1 MDDRDREREG
11 IERALDAAWARLE
24 EGQPAEALEVLAG
37 IDAGVAERWIAE
49 SLARLELGDLT
60 PARVALGRARSLG
73 IPADE
78 PDHLWATGQLLLH
91 EWKLD
96 EAHASFRRL
105 VEVDRSPEALERLS
119 FLEELRGD
127 LIEAERLYAEA
138 HRIDP
143 EDFPEIARLEEDE
156 FAAVVEEA
164 IEGLPDE
171 FQRHLEEIQLVI
183 APVPERAIVVPGAE
197 SDTPPD
203 LLGLFLGASLLE
215 RSSEHP
221 ELPPR
226 IHLYQRN
233 LERAAVDEEEL
244 REQIRITLY
253 HELGHF
259 LGFDEE
265 GVADLGLE

>member
-1 MDDRDREREG
+1 MDDRERERESL
-11 IERALDAAWARLE
+11 ERSLDAAWARLE
-24 EGQPAEALEVLAG
+24 EGQPADALEVLAG
-37 IDAGVAERWIAE
+37 IDPSVAERWIAE
-49 SLARLELGDLT
+49 SLAQLELGGLAA
-60 PARVALGRARSLG
+60 ARAALERARALG

-119 FLEELRGD
+119 FLEELGGD

-143 EDFPEIARLEEDE
+143 EDFPEIARLDEDE
-156 FAAVVEEA
+156 FAGVVEEA
-164 IEGLPDE
+164 IECLPDE
-171 FQRHLEEIQLVI
+171 FRRHLEEVQLVI
-183 APVPERAIVVPGAE
+183 APVPERDIVIPGAE
-197 SDTPPD
+197 NETPPD

-215 RSSEHP
+215 RGGEHP

-244 REQIRITLY
+244 KEQIRITLY
-253 HELGHF
+253 HELGHY
-259 LGFDEE
+259 LGFDED

>member
-1 MDDRDREREG
+1 MDDRDLERAA
-11 IERALDAAWARLE
+11 IERALDVAWARLE
-24 EGQPAEALEVLAG
+24 EGQPEDALEVLTG
-37 IDAGVAERWIAE
+37 IDPAVAERWIAE
-49 SLARLELGDLT
+49 SLARLEFGDL
-60 PARVALGRARSLG
+60 PRARAALERARVLG

-78 PDHLWATGQLLLH
+78 PDHLWATGQLLLN

-105 VEVDRSPEALERLS
+105 VGIDRSPEALERLS
-119 FLEELRGD
+119 FVEELRGD

-156 FAAVVEEA
+156 FATVVEQA
-164 IEGLPDE
+164 IESLPDE
-171 FQRHLEEIQLVI
+171 FQRHLAEVQLVI
-183 APVPERAIVVPGAE
+183 APMPERNIVLPGEEAE
-197 SDTPPD
+197 TPPD
-203 LLGLFLGASLLE
+203 LLGLFVGASLLE
-215 RSSEHP
+215 RTPEFP

-233 LERAAVDEEEL
+233 LERAAADEEEL
-244 REQIRITLY
+244 KEQIRITLY